1 MIGELVIAL
10 RRSAATAWITTASR
24 VTTTARITTAA
35 TSATED
41 AAENRAPY
49 VDLTAAASW
58 EVARIHVLL
67 CVVIHG
73 VDEGVEFLCVHHV
86 PLVIRA
92 PPGGVNPVLKKPDR
106 LAT

>member
-1 MIGELVIAL
+1 MIGELVIAR
-10 RRSAATAWITTASR
+10 RRSAATAWITTSSR
-24 VTTTARITTAA
+24 ARITTAA

-49 VDLTAAASW
+49 VDLAAAPSW
-58 EVARIHVLL
+58 EVARVHVLL

-73 VDEGVEFLCVHHV
+73 VDEGIEFLRVHHV

-92 PPGGVNPVLKKPDR
+92 PAGRVNPVGKKHDR
-106 LAT
+106 LATLNF

>member
-1 MIGELVIAL
+1 MIGELVIAR

-49 VDLTAAASW
+49 VDLTASW
-58 EVARIHVLL
+58 EVARVHVLL

-73 VDEGVEFLCVHHV
+73 VDEGIELLRVHHV

-92 PPGGVNPVLKKPDR
+92 PAGRSEERRVGKEC
-106 LAT
+106 

>member
-1 MIGELVIAL
+1 MIGELVIAR
-10 RRSAATAWITTASR
+10 RRSAAPAWITTASR

-49 VDLTAAASW
+49 VDLTAASSW
-58 EVARIHVLL
+58 EVARVHVLL

-73 VDEGVEFLCVHHV
+73 VDEGIELLRVHHV

-92 PPGGVNPVLKKPDR
+92 PAGRSEERRVGKEC
-106 LAT
+106 